1 MIFSFNTEILLT
13 IINITIASLKFFNGK
28 FNKKTFFAYA
38 SMVMPIYCTLS
49 YFNNFILLAVFI
61 IYSYPFLIIKN
72 VNYKNIFFIITSI
85 QGITLFLTSLFLLI
99 FQCFSNSNTLI
110 RFIIMFISNCS
121 ITVILLT
128 TSKSFFIN
136 KIKPLINFIP
146 TSLKIYTI
154 ISLHIVSV
162 ITIIIEIMADYLTI
176 FKMYYNLVEALI
188 LGIIIIFIIPFSLL
202 ISNTASKQCYKKL
215 NDINKKYLEIQ
226 LSHYQELSS
235 SFIELREF
243 KHNYK
248 NQLIIL
254 QAYLDNNNITAA
266 QQYLGNSFNLI
277 TEFDHFE
284 TGNYILDAILNEKLK
299 VATQNNIQIIVE
311 GTSSFNKIPPEII
324 CIIFGNALDNAL
336 EACCRLENYTKV
348 IRITLK
354 QQNNIFHI
362 NITNPYSG
370 NLYNTTSN
378 IISTTKS
385 DSKTLGFGLISIKK
399 AVEKYGGNIKI
410 SGDGKLFTLSIIFL
424 NNNF

>member
-1 MIFSFNTEILLT
+1 
-13 IINITIASLKFFNGK
+13 
-28 FNKKTFFAYA
+28 
-38 SMVMPIYCTLS
+38 
-49 YFNNFILLAVFI
+49 
-61 IYSYPFLIIKN
+61 
-72 VNYKNIFFIITSI
+72 
-85 QGITLFLTSLFLLI
+85 
-99 FQCFSNSNTLI
+99 
-110 RFIIMFISNCS
+110 MFISNCS

-215 NDINKKYLEIQ
+215 NDINKKYLKIQ

-385 DSKTLGFGLISIKK
+385 DSKNHGFGLISIKK